1 MIRFHKFTFLYLN
14 YRKLYKVFI
23 LIKELFRYDHHKSL
37 AKTYMNR
44 FSIEENDQ
52 FEIHVKDY
60 SSKPQAG
67 KKDMYNAVE
76 TVTLKAQQG
85 SG

>member
-1 MIRFHKFTFLYLN
+1 
-14 YRKLYKVFI
+14 
-23 LIKELFRYDHHKSL
+23 
-37 AKTYMNR
+37 MNR

-85 SG
+85 SGFYRSK